1 MVLKCIFIDDL
12 SGVFFE
18 FIFYV
23 VFVVILFVVMI
34 GFFIVCIILKCMF
47 KLKRLNDYSIYIENF
62 MLLVIVFGNNLY
74 YFLNVIVVVEFE
86 LILLIYKMIIFG

>member
-1 MVLKCIFIDDL
+1 MKCIFIDDL
-12 SGVFFE
+12 NGVFFE

>member
-12 SGVFFE
+12 KGVFFE

>member
-12 SGVFFE
+12 NGVFFE

-34 GFFIVCIILKCMF
+34 GLFIVCIILKCMF

>member
-12 SGVFFE
+12 NGVFFE

-47 KLKRLNDYSIYIENF
+47 KLKRFNDYSIYIENF
-62 MLLVIVFGNNLY
+62 ILLVIVFGNNLY

>member
-12 SGVFFE
+12 NGVFFE